1 MTMKSQILILF
12 LLSIGNANAQTLD
25 EWFQQKK
32 TQKKYLVDQIVALK
46 VYAGYV
52 KKGYNIVHGG
62 LTTIENIKDGNFVLD
77 QSFFDSKGNVK
88 PAVSNSIKV
97 VNILGYQA
105 MIIRDLRRVYQ
116 SAKADPQFTADEI
129 LYLSHV
135 YDGVL
140 RQCDASL
147 ADLRDVIQS
156 GSLEM
161 TDDERLKRI
170 DALHEDMADKYAFTQ
185 AFGNETRLLAAQRSA
200 EKAGILAVENLHD
213 DN

>member
-1 MTMKSQILILF
+1 MTMKSQIVILF
-12 LLSIGNANAQTLD
+12 LLSLGNANAQTFD
-25 EWFQQKK
+25 AWFQQKK

-62 LTTIENIKDGNFVLD
+62 LTTIENIKNGNLVLD
-77 QSFFDSKGNVK
+77 QSFFDSKRNVN
-88 PAVSNSIKV
+88 PALSNSIKV
-97 VNILGYQA
+97 ANILGYQA
-105 MIIRDLRRVYQ
+105 MIIRDFRRLYQ
-116 SAKADPQFTADEI
+116 SSRIDPGFTADEI
-129 LYLSHV
+129 LYVGHV
-135 YDGVL
+135 YANML

-147 ADLRDVIQS
+147 ADLMDVIQS

-185 AFGNETRLLAAQRSA
+185 AFRNETRLLAAQRLA
-200 EKAGILAVENLHD
+200 EKAGIAAVGNLHD